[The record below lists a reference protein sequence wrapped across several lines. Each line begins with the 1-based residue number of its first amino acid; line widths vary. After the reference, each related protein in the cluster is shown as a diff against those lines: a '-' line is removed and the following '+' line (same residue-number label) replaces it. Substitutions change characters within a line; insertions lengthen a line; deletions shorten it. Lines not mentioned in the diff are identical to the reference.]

1 MVKLDS
7 EEKTQIQSCKSEE
20 STKKTKAD
28 SSKSEQKP
36 AQEDKK
42 SGERCPGDKGP
53 GDKGPGA
60 AVESKDGMEEVLV
73 CIICQEIMHDCIR
86 WAINT
91 GRGPELVLGELI
103 ILTQQLKLVG
113 NTYKTYFSLLW
124 RCESLIIIVLSTS
137 NCTHSIFKSYMYT
150 TVCCMF
156 HIFFFFIKKKIINVE
171 V

>member
-7 EEKTQIQSCKSEE
+7 EEKIEIQSCKSEE

-42 SGERCPGDKGP
+42 SGERCP

-156 HIFFFFIKKKIINVE
+156 HIFFFLIKKKIINVE

>member
-53 GDKGPGA
+53 GA

-86 WAINT
+86 
-91 GRGPELVLGELI
+91 
-103 ILTQQLKLVG
+103 
-113 NTYKTYFSLLW
+113 
-124 RCESLIIIVLSTS
+124 
-137 NCTHSIFKSYMYT
+137 
-150 TVCCMF
+150 
-156 HIFFFFIKKKIINVE
+156 
-171 V
+171 

>member
-7 EEKTQIQSCKSEE
+7 EEKTEIQSCKSEE

-28 SSKSEQKP
+28 SSKSEQKT
-36 AQEDKK
+36 AQENKK

-86 WAINT
+86 
-91 GRGPELVLGELI
+91 
-103 ILTQQLKLVG
+103 
-113 NTYKTYFSLLW
+113 
-124 RCESLIIIVLSTS
+124 
-137 NCTHSIFKSYMYT
+137 
-150 TVCCMF
+150 
-156 HIFFFFIKKKIINVE
+156 
-171 V
+171 